1 MTGHILATVI
11 YLIVAMIIA
20 PPVLTRFGAWKWN
33 ILVRSTPVGY
43 LLMVLFAYCAVATVV
58 GVNIQFAALL
68 AGFGVVGGIQGKQR
82 HRVAVPLDA
91 ISKLSFAVFVP
102 IYFGIIGYRLV
113 FGREFSM
120 MILIGFFVG
129 SSVISVITG
138 GLAAKLA
145 GFKGLDLINISLTTN
160 ARGGPGIV
168 LAGVAYDTGL
178 INAAFFT
185 TLVLTAVFTSQLAGA
200 WLRYVLTKGWPLLS
214 TNPDETWLPEPSPES
229 SIDSLEPASVE

>member
-1 MTGHILATVI
+1 MIAAMV
-11 YLIVAMIIA
+11 VAPA
-20 PPVLTRFGAWKWN
+20 VLRRLSSWKWN
-33 ILVRSTPVGY
+33 ILQRATPVGY
-43 LLMVLFAYCAVATVV
+43 LLVILFAYCAIASAV

-68 AGFGVVGGIQGKQR
+68 AGFGVVGGIQGKER
-82 HRVAVPLDA
+82 HRVAAPLDA
-91 ISKLSFAVFVP
+91 ISKMSFAVFVP

-120 MILIGFFVG
+120 MILVGFFVG
-129 SSVISVITG
+129 STVLSILTS

-145 GFKGLDLINISLTTN
+145 GFRGLDLVNIALTTN

-168 LAGVAYDTGL
+168 LASVAYDAGL

-200 WLRYVLTKGWPLLS
+200 WLRYVLKRGWPLLS
-214 TNPDETWLPEPSPES
+214 TNPEETWLPLPETG
-229 SIDSLEPASVE
+229 LPVGGFEPAELKPASSELAA